1 MVLNGWELHNSI
13 RRHKNKNESNIMGL
27 SRRQFTESLGASLVF
42 SLLPAI
48 TFGSGGKKSVL
59 TVDSITLF
67 LINVTKARN
76 FSHSVWYNR
85 QHVFLKI
92 QSGAHTGWAEALVS
106 KNDLGFDIAVWGAF
120 LKELKGMKLEEAIG
134 YVRNKFLD
142 GRWNAKQSEPTL
154 IALYD
159 LVGKV
164 ANKPTIELW
173 GLEGRKPVPGLFCIL
188 EKEVE
193 RALKQAEIAKEQKLA
208 SHVKVKMFGITE
220 VDMALTR
227 ALRNSFGKETFLM
240 ADANRGYKAW
250 KSIDELAIILEGLQ
264 AEGLDAMEDP
274 AELTSGQWIA
284 LQSKVGDFSLIP
296 DRPMR
301 PAYKALDTFV
311 PQMGDYFNIHP
322 DTMGTFKE
330 AVELG
335 RKIMASDRGL
345 MIGDSSLIGPAC
357 TFWQQLAIGLGAS
370 WVEAIEKP
378 QESMVFS
385 QCVKQMSTRLNDN
398 GMSEITEL
406 RPGFGIEMDETK
418 LRTVADNFVRLY

>member
-1 MVLNGWELHNSI
+1 M
-13 RRHKNKNESNIMGL
+13 L
-27 SRRQFTESLGASLVF
+27 SF
-42 SLLPAI
+42 LPATI
-48 TFGSGGKKSVL
+48 FSSCGTKSIQR
-59 TVDSITLF
+59 VDSVTLF

-92 QSGAHTGWAEALVS
+92 QSSNHIGWAEALVN
-106 KNDLGFDIAVWGAF
+106 KNDLDFDIASWGAF
-120 LKELKGMKLEEAIG
+120 MKELQNLKLKEAIE
-134 YVRNKFLD
+134 YVRNKFFR
-142 GRWNAKQSEPTL
+142 GTWNAKQSEPAL

-164 ANKPTIELW
+164 ADRPTIELW
-173 GLEGRKPVPGLFCIL
+173 GLEGRNPVPGLFCIL

-193 RALKQAEIAKEQKLA
+193 LALRQAEIAKEQKLA
-208 SHVKVKMFGITE
+208 SHVKVKMFGMAS
-220 VDMALTR
+220 VDLALTK
-227 ALRNSFGKETFLM
+227 ALRDSFGKETFLM

-250 KSIDELAIILEGLQ
+250 KSIDELAIIIKELQ

-274 AELTSGQWIA
+274 AELTSEQWIA

-301 PAYKALDTFV
+301 PAYKALDLFN

-322 DTMGTFKE
+322 DTMGTFEE
-330 AVELG
+330 AIELG
-335 RKIMASDRGL
+335 RRVLASERSL

-378 QESMVFS
+378 QESQVFAK
-385 QCVKQMSTRLNDN
+385 CVKQMSTRMNSK
-398 GMSEITEL
+398 GMCEITQL
-406 RPGFGIEMDETK
+406 RPGFGIEMDETILGK
-418 LRTVADNFVRLY
+418 MADNFVRLY